1 MDGFFGILHAQGN
14 AGVFADRMFSLLT
27 GSLIGTF
34 HTVWTGIPIVLT
46 LIGWAFV
53 AKLALILVFLE
64 IGLMSLSRSRAMP
77 LMKVR
82 IAGVGLILIA
92 TTLIYAIRSGHMS
105 PQGKAQSNN
114 RVHGTQL
121 LVWRRFFV
129 RAFVVTECMFE
140 GGNRRFHCDGM
151 PIGFR
156 SGSLEYC

>member
-1 MDGFFGILHAQGN
+1 
-14 AGVFADRMFSLLT
+14 MFSLLT

-82 IAGVGLILIA
+82 IAGVGLIVIA